1 MDVCRVGLITR
12 QSPVMSQLNDYINR
26 IINTPF
32 QCYQMMIV
40 VVVSFLVISLIIRVS
55 LSSLIRIDTTHNIIT
70 PPQFHDPLVA
80 RVIIY
85 IH

>member
-1 MDVCRVGLITR
+1 MVVCRVGLITR

-40 VVVSFLVISLIIRVS
+40 VVVVSLLVISLIIRVS

-70 PPQFHDPLVA
+70 LPQFYDVLLA
-80 RVIIY
+80 RVII
-85 IH
+85 

>member
-1 MDVCRVGLITR
+1 
-12 QSPVMSQLNDYINR
+12 MSQLNDYIIR

-40 VVVSFLVISLIIRVS
+40 VVVVSLLVISLIIRVS
-55 LSSLIRIDTTHNIIT
+55 LSSLIRIDPTHNIIT

>member
-1 MDVCRVGLITR
+1 MVVCRVGLITR
-12 QSPVMSQLNDYINR
+12 QSPVMSQLNDDINR

-40 VVVSFLVISLIIRVS
+40 VVVVSLLVISLIIRVS

-70 PPQFHDPLVA
+70 PPKFYDPLVA
-80 RVIIY
+80 CVII
-85 IH
+85 